1 MKRQKLFKIAR
12 CMALLAGGLF
22 ALSAAAIT
30 VNGLNDNIHQSDVA
44 VILGNHVAPD
54 GKPSDRLQARLDRA
68 VELYHQGIFQNTIVS
83 GGIDASGT
91 DEAAAMKRYLV
102 DRGLPSNKIFVD
114 STGNNT
120 YLTAQNTVKIMTDRR
135 WHSAI
140 VISQYFHIPRTRA
153 ILQRMGVVTVYSAH
167 AKFFEIR
174 DIYSTA
180 REVVGYASYLVRE

>member
-12 CMALLAGGLF
+12 STALLVGGLF
-22 ALSAAAIT
+22 ALSAVAIT
-30 VNGLNDNIHQSDVA
+30 VSGLNDNIHQSDVA

-54 GKPSDRLQARLDRA
+54 GKPSARLQARLDRA

-83 GGIDASGT
+83 GGIDANGT

-102 DRGLPSNKIFVD
+102 DRGLPSSQILVD
-114 STGNNT
+114 SGGNNT
-120 YLTAQNTVKIMTDRR
+120 YLTAQNTSKIMTDRQ

-140 VISQYFHIPRTRA
+140 VISQYFHIPRTTA
-153 ILQRMGVVTVYSAH
+153 ILQRMGVTNVYAAH

-174 DIYSTA
+174 DVYSTA
-180 REVVGYASYLVRE
+180 REVVGYASYFVRY

>member
-1 MKRQKLFKIAR
+1 MKRQQLFKIAR
-12 CMALLAGGLF
+12 RMALLAGGLF
-22 ALSAAAIT
+22 ALSAAAIA
-30 VNGLNDNIHQSDVA
+30 VSGLNDNIHQSDVA

-54 GKPSDRLQARLDRA
+54 GKPSARLQSRLDRA

-102 DRGLPSNKIFVD
+102 DRGLPSNKILVD
-114 STGNNT
+114 SAGNNT
-120 YLTAQNTVKIMTDRR
+120 YLTAQNTAKIMTDRH

-140 VISQYFHIPRTRA
+140 VISQYFHIPRTKA
-153 ILQRMGVVTVYSAH
+153 ILQRMGVATVYSAH
-167 AKFFEIR
+167 AKFFEAR

-180 REVVGYASYLVRE
+180 REVLGYASYLVRS